1 MMVVGLKLT
10 SSRCAESSDAN
21 AMNRSREDL
30 PVTISADWLRQLCP
44 LRSTCESRV
53 AAQLSRTLYGF
64 PMNLIEE
71 LLWIGEIV
79 VTAVSIS
86 LVWIIPLLIYR
97 RFKLQPLI
105 PPANNEEPDLTIRK
119 NRNQLIFNI
128 VFAGGIST
136 FFFMMGME
144 ICGCLF
150 SSMGLY
156 LLIHFELADRRRAED

>member
-1 MMVVGLKLT
+1 
-10 SSRCAESSDAN
+10 
-21 AMNRSREDL
+21 
-30 PVTISADWLRQLCP
+30 
-44 LRSTCESRV
+44 
-53 AAQLSRTLYGF
+53 
-64 PMNLIEE
+64 MNLIEE

-128 VFAGGIST
+128 VFAAGIST

-156 LLIHFELADRRRAED
+156 LLIHFELADRRRTED